1 MDALEFLKER
11 KRMCT
16 SCKGCD
22 GCPLEGTHC
31 VLSYATDDEDYE
43 RIIAT
48 VEQWSKEH
56 PRKTRQ
62 SVFLEQYPETQI
74 DDMGVCPAI
83 ISPAHR
89 INGGGCTHYR
99 QRCSECRREFWMQM
113 AELSSCPVCGNPN
126 ISVVTS
132 RCIGIPSG
140 DNGWCA
146 EIKCKCGADMKFWA
160 LKKSWAEKTAISAWN
175 RRATNG

>member
-62 SVFLEQYPETQI
+62 SVFLEQYPEAHI
-74 DDMGVCPAI
+74 GDDGVLQMLPCS
-83 ISPAHR
+83 ISASHR
-89 INGGGCTHYR
+89 DTRGNCVNMIR
-99 QRCSECRREFWMQM
+99 ECSDCRREFWSQ
-113 AELSSCPVCGNPN
+113 EV
-126 ISVVTS
+126 
-132 RCIGIPSG
+132 
-140 DNGWCA
+140 
-146 EIKCKCGADMKFWA
+146 E
-160 LKKSWAEKTAISAWN
+160 
-175 RRATNG
+175 